1 MQGPHNI
8 LQEDNQDLDGLDSP
22 QSTHSQQTDLNT
34 DERRIQNL
42 RLQQEPATQQTV
54 SSRRNPI
61 VSQQHDA
68 FGQHGSSG
76 TSKGQRSMVHNILD
90 NGFQQIT

>member
-1 MQGPHNI
+1 MQGPHHI
-8 LQEDNQDLDGLDSP
+8 LREDNQDLDGLDSP
-22 QSTHSQQTDLNT
+22 HSPHSRQTDLNT

-42 RLQQEPATQQTV
+42 RVNQEPATQQTE

-61 VSQQHDA
+61 VSQQHDP
-68 FGQHGSSG
+68 FGQRGSAG
-76 TSKGQRSMVHNILD
+76 TSKIQRNMVHNILD